1 MLLAAALL
9 CIGAAAAQTPSGGA
23 APSDAKTP
31 SATEFFTEFS
41 KQRDAIETMRASF
54 VQTTTNPDET
64 VVSKGTL
71 IYTRPKRLIFRYAD
85 PPLVYMID
93 GLRVYEYDPGISQIE
108 VMQLE
113 DRPES
118 EAFYLGFE
126 SNADN
131 LQKAYDVHVLPPSDP
146 EKYARAVE
154 FVPKPRTDGE
164 EPYFKSVRLQLR
176 KKDYLPAEILIVN
189 DDESQTFF
197 AVTDFATNEKLPED
211 LSHVRVPEGTAIVE
225 DDESSAEAS
234 AGGAL
239 FPRETPAKAPS
250 SKKP

>member
-1 MLLAAALL
+1 MILAAAL
-9 CIGAAAAQTPSGGA
+9 IWASAAVAQTP
-23 APSDAKTP
+23 PP
-31 SATEFFTEFS
+31 SAPEFIAEFT
-41 KQRDAIETMRASF
+41 KQRDAVETLRAGF

-108 VMQLE
+108 IMDLE

-126 SNADN
+126 SNVDR
-131 LQKAYDVHVLPPSDP
+131 LQKAYEIHVLPPADA
-146 EKYARAVE
+146 EKYALAVE
-154 FVPKPRTDGE
+154 FVPRPRDDGE
-164 EPYFKSVRLQLR
+164 EPYFQRVRLQLR

-189 DDESQTFF
+189 DDESQTSFT
-197 AVTDFATNEKLPED
+197 VTDFAANEKLPEE
-211 LSHVRVPEGTAIVE
+211 LSRVRVPEGTAIVE
-225 DDESSAEAS
+225 NNESGTDAP

-239 FPRETPAKAPS
+239 FPREAAPQAQS
-250 SKKP
+250 EHKP